1 MDALLAIPSGLE
13 HALFYLQRVAS
24 AGRFRGD
31 ADDQAQLQR
40 MGKELASAA
49 EHFSKNQLLL
59 TPDLAKRLNEFFNKV
74 FDAGS
79 SLQFSQEFAQYPIVQ
94 GNATSRTD

>member
-1 MDALLAIPSGLE
+1 
-13 HALFYLQRVAS
+13 
-24 AGRFRGD
+24 
-31 ADDQAQLQR
+31 

-59 TPDLAKRLNEFFNKV
+59 TPELAKRLNEFFNKI

-94 GNATSRTD
+94 GGMLRAELIDKAREAAFKEIPEILEAIRVEAKTIINE